1 MILND
6 FLPSDEYEPTT
17 YRMKE
22 KPLQKMEMT
31 FHMTANNFRT
41 IHRIVKWYSL
51 YCYF

>member
-1 MILND
+1 MILNN

-22 KPLQKMEMT
+22 KPFQNMEIT
-31 FHMTANNFRT
+31 FQMTANDLMT
-41 IHRIVKWYSL
+41 IHRVVKWYSL